1 MNVGDLM
8 THDVLSISPSAS
20 VQELSGILAEK
31 DLSSLPVTDAGRL
44 VGVVSEADVIGKS
57 GALVADIMTPSPL
70 TATESMSLVDLA
82 ALLTQKRIKRVPVV
96 RGEQVVG
103 MISQRDLV
111 RGMAGGVIAAQDL
124 GHDVKQVKSG
134 AVHEARAVA
143 MELIWK
149 CDDCGHIE
157 QAAENPPEKCPQCGA
172 PREHFVSVTED

>member
-8 THDVLSISPSAS
+8 THEVLSIAPTAT
-20 VQELSGILAEK
+20 VQELSSILAER
-31 DLSSLPVTDAGRL
+31 DISSVPVTDGGRL

-57 GALVADIMTPSPL
+57 GAVVSDIMTPSPL
-70 TATESMSLVDLA
+70 TATEDMSLGDLA
-82 ALLTQKRIKRVPVV
+82 TLLTQKRIKRMPVV
-96 RGEQVVG
+96 RGDRVVG

-124 GHDVKQVKSG
+124 GHEVRQVKSG

-143 MELIWK
+143 MELIWR

-157 QAAENPPEKCPQCGA
+157 QAAENPPAKCPSCGA